1 MTTPRETTSAE
12 EIREGLI
19 NAEPSRRP
27 GMGRYI
33 LYYLRSKPLGTIGF
47 SIVLLMILT
56 AIFAPLIAPH
66 TYQEQNY
73 EAVRVAPSLEFP
85 FGTDQFGRDIF
96 SRVVYGA
103 QISMMVGFLAVIAG
117 TGAGAVVG
125 LISGYFMGKT
135 DHIVQRLVDMWMSF
149 PDLILALTIVAVF
162 GNTIPN
168 VILAI
173 AATIMPR
180 GVRVIRSSTIAIREM
195 DYTLGGPV
203 HRSVGPADHA
213 AARPAQHGGALP
225 DYHVLHV
232 RHRHPYRGG
241 AELPGPGH
249 LGADAFLGP
258 DADGTGGAIPGL
270 VALDAY
276 LPGNGDHPH
285 RDGFRLRRRR
295 PARHLRSQAAGQIT
309 APNPGY
315 SQAPGG
321 HQSPILGPWKRM
333 GDFAGPRADTRKN
346 KERN

>member
-33 LYYLRSKPLGTIGF
+33 LYYLKSKPLGTIGF

-73 EAVRVAPSLEFP
+73 EAVRVSPSLEFP

-180 GVRVIRSSTIAIREM
+180 GVRVIRSSTISIREM
-195 DYTLGGPV
+195 DYTL
-203 HRSVGPADHA
+203 
-213 AARPAQHGGALP
+213 AARSIGASDLRIMLR
-225 DYHVLHV
+225 HVLPNTV
-232 RHRHPYRGG
+232 APFLIIMSSMFGTAILTEAG
-241 AELPGPGH
+241 LS
-249 LGADAFLGP
+249 FLGLGISEP
-258 DADGTGGAIPGL
+258 TPSWGRMLTG
-270 VALDAY
+270 
-276 LPGNGDHPH
+276 
-285 RDGFRLRRRR
+285 
-295 PARHLRSQAAGQIT
+295 QAAQYLASSPWMLIFPGMAIT
-309 APNPGY
+309 
-315 SQAPGG
+315 
-321 HQSPILGPWKRM
+321 LTVM
-333 GDFAGPRADTRKN
+333 GFAFAGDALRDIFDPKQRGR
-346 KERN
+346 